1 MQAFVVASTAYL
13 ILKLTKKSKKMK
25 QINEVCRYLGVI
37 CVVFISGCAVIDPGN
52 VGTGYY
58 FQRLNASGSVIIEN
72 DSAKNGYLNCSRSA
86 NELVRSNPSMKG
98 QVLCS
103 QQPTTQL
110 LPFNI
115 KIHSENSPGKN
126 ESFVTSPFTTRFAT
140 RQMCELEMANRKKDA
155 KWVIIES
162 NCATPPAA
170 TNSPTKSSIAVEPSK
185 VATAVN
191 RYMQI
196 ALYGDIL
203 IQLDLAA
210 AQQCEGELEATKKIL
225 VNTIKDNYQ
234 FACTATDAK
243 LRFRATLKDELTD
256 NPYVVTS
263 KTKPLCLV
271 MATQITKVNI
281 PEINKPRFSITAQ
294 CN

>member
-1 MQAFVVASTAYL
+1 
-13 ILKLTKKSKKMK
+13 MK
-25 QINEVCRYLGVI
+25 QINEVGRYLGVL
-37 CVVFISGCAVIDPGN
+37 CAVLISGCAVIDPGN

-58 FQRLNASGSVIIEN
+58 YQRLNASGAVIYEN

-86 NELVRSNPSMKG
+86 SELIRSNPSLKG
-98 QVLCS
+98 LVFCS
-103 QQPTTQL
+103 QQPTTQS
-110 LPFNI
+110 LPFSI
-115 KIHSENSPGKN
+115 KVHSENSPSRN

-140 RQMCELEMANRKKDA
+140 RSMCEFEMADRKKDA
-155 KWVIIES
+155 KWAILES
-162 NCATPPAA
+162 NCTVTPAA
-170 TNSPTKSSIAVEPSK
+170 AYSSVAKRIAVEPSK

-191 RYMQI
+191 RYLQI

-203 IQLDLAA
+203 IQFDLSV
-210 AQQCEGELEATKKIL
+210 AQQCEGEIEATKKIL
-225 VNTIKDNYQ
+225 ANTIKDTYQ

-243 LRFRATLKDELTD
+243 LRFRATLKDELLD
-256 NPYVVTS
+256 NPFIVSS

-271 MATQITKVNI
+271 MADQIAKVSI